1 MIIYN
6 IAVKTNLSSIY
17 THVHKLLMCGTTNAS
32 FHLLFVLKKLQCMY
46 DRGLKAYVSYSVHSK

>member
-17 THVHKLLMCGTTNAS
+17 TNVHKLLMCGTTNAS
-32 FHLLFVLKKLQCMY
+32 FHLLFVLKKLQLV
-46 DRGLKAYVSYSVHSK
+46 R